1 MDKSWLLSQ
10 NIVSFEHFFI
20 KWLLSQDT
28 SRKTIYFG
36 GSHKSDQNICI
47 LASTAKAEPLLRCFH
62 EKAEDRIMYHLSH
75 TIQTYKYRSVIILS
89 PDTDAPVCVI
99 YNYSH
104 LLYFG
109 LDELWFITGKKN
121 SRKFFPVYEVLNK
134 IEPDVLPVLHAL
146 TGCEST
152 SKVSTKAAALSTA
165 IESGR
170 SKVTEDLIANA
181 KKFLNRCLS
190 LSSIC
195 THFDHLRYDIHH
207 KKKFQFD
214 LEKYPATSESM
225 KQHILYAYFQ
235 AISWQHASFVDQISL
250 ISEEYGYVEDE
261 KEQLRPFRVSASK
274 LPNDFPVS
282 SSCSLPVLQ
291 M

>member
-1 MDKSWLLSQ
+1 
-10 NIVSFEHFFI
+10 
-20 KWLLSQDT
+20 
-28 SRKTIYFG
+28 
-36 GSHKSDQNICI
+36 
-47 LASTAKAEPLLRCFH
+47 
-62 EKAEDRIMYHLSH
+62 MYHLSH

-121 SRKFFPVYEVLNK
+121 SRKFFPVYEVFNK
-134 IEPDVLPVLHAL
+134 IEPDVLPALHAL

-165 IESGR
+165 IEGGQ
-170 SKVTEDLIANA
+170 SKVTDDLIANT
-181 KKFLNRCLS
+181 KKFLIRCLS
-190 LSSIC
+190 LRSIC
-195 THFDHLRYDIHH
+195 THFDHLRYEIHH

-214 LEKYPATSESM
+214 LEKYPATSENM

-235 AISWQHASFVDQISL
+235 AFLWQHASFVDQISL